1 MYKGV
6 GDMNPSR
13 SLVFSLL
20 IIVVS
25 CCSLN
30 AQRRF
35 ERLPAPRDPQFYE
48 PRNKLEDFEGRAEV
62 LLIKGRHWVGT
73 VRGQN
78 GAGSARVEATEIRDP
93 IAARTVSGVVIT
105 LTGEGGATGEIR
117 SLIDYDEIDALL
129 KAMDTALKAGDGISR
144 LSHFEVRYRTKGDF
158 EIMVFK
164 QMENN
169 AIAAAIEGGFFE
181 RSRLYL
187 TIDDLTKLRWMIS
200 QAKDQLDQTK

>member
-1 MYKGV
+1 
-6 GDMNPSR
+6 MNPSR
-13 SLVFSLL
+13 SLVFSIL

-25 CCSLN
+25 GCSIN
-30 AQRRF
+30 AQRRW
-35 ERLPAPRDPQFYE
+35 ERLPLPRDPQFYE
-48 PRNKLEDFEGRAEV
+48 PRNKLEDFEGRAET

-73 VRGQN
+73 VRAPN

-93 IAARTVSGVVIT
+93 IAATTVSGVVIT
-105 LTGEGGATGEIR
+105 ITGEGGPAGEMR

-129 KAMDTALKAGDGISR
+129 KAMDTALKAGEGITK

-158 EIMVFK
+158 EIIVFK

-169 AIAAAIEGGFFE
+169 AIAAAIEGGFFD

-187 TIDDLTKLRWMIS
+187 TLDDLTKLRWMIS
-200 QAKDQLDQTK
+200 QAKDQLDQAK

>member
-1 MYKGV
+1 
-6 GDMNPSR
+6 MNPGR
-13 SLVFSLL
+13 VLIFSIL
-20 IIVVS
+20 IIVAS
-25 CCSLN
+25 CCSIN

-48 PRNKLEDFEGRAEV
+48 PRNKLEDFESRAET

-93 IAARTVSGVVIT
+93 ITATTVSGVVIT
-105 LTGEGGATGEIR
+105 IEGGPQGEIR

-129 KAMDTALKAGDGISR
+129 KAMDTAVKAGDGISR

>member
-1 MYKGV
+1 
-6 GDMNPSR
+6 MNPSR
-13 SLVFSLL
+13 SLVFSIL

-25 CCSLN
+25 CCPLN

-35 ERLPAPRDPQFYE
+35 ERRPARRAQQCYE
-48 PRNKLEDFEGRAEV
+48 PRNKLEDFEGRV
-62 LLIKGRHWVGT
+62 GTLLSKGRHWVGT

-93 IAARTVSGVVIT
+93 IAAKTVSGVVIT

-129 KAMDTALKAGDGISR
+129 KAMDTAVKAGDGISR

-169 AIAAAIEGGFFE
+169 AIAAAIEGGFFD

-200 QAKDQLDQTK
+200 QAKDQLNEIK

>member
-1 MYKGV
+1 
-6 GDMNPSR
+6 MNLGR
-13 SLVFSLL
+13 LL
-20 IIVVS
+20 IFSTLIVVAS
-25 CCSLN
+25 CCSIN

-48 PRNKLEDFEGRAEV
+48 PRNKLEDFESRAET

-73 VRGQN
+73 VRGQS

-93 IAARTVSGVVIT
+93 IAATTVSGVVIT
-105 LTGEGGATGEIR
+105 IEGGPQGEIR

-129 KAMDTALKAGDGISR
+129 KAMDTAVKAGDGISR

>member
-1 MYKGV
+1 M
-6 GDMNPSR
+6 
-13 SLVFSLL
+13 L
-20 IIVVS
+20 IIVVP
-25 CCSLN
+25 CCSIN
-30 AQRRF
+30 GQRRF

-48 PRNKLEDFEGRAEV
+48 PRNKLEDFESRAET

-93 IAARTVSGVVIT
+93 ITATTVSGVVIT
-105 LTGEGGATGEIR
+105 IEGGPQGEIR
-117 SLIDYDEIDALL
+117 SLIDYDEINALL
-129 KAMDTALKAGDGISR
+129 KAMDTAVKAGDGISR

>member
-1 MYKGV
+1 
-6 GDMNPSR
+6 MNPSR
-13 SLVFSLL
+13 SLVFSIL

-25 CCSLN
+25 GCSIN
-30 AQRRF
+30 AQRRW

-48 PRNKLEDFEGRAEV
+48 PRNKLEDFESRAET

-73 VRGQN
+73 VRGHN

-93 IAARTVSGVVIT
+93 ITATTVSGVVIT
-105 LTGEGGATGEIR
+105 ITGEGGPTGEIR
-117 SLIDYDEIDALL
+117 ALIDYDEIDLLL
-129 KAMDTALKAGDGISR
+129 KAMDTAVKAGDGISR

-169 AIAAAIEGGFFE
+169 AIAAAIEGGFFD

-200 QAKDQLDQTK
+200 QAKDQLNEIK

>member
-1 MYKGV
+1 
-6 GDMNPSR
+6 MNPSRR
-13 SLVFSLL
+13 SLVFSIL

-25 CCSLN
+25 CCSIN
-30 AQRRF
+30 AQRRW
-35 ERLPAPRDPQFYE
+35 ERVPAPRDPQFYM
-48 PRNKLEDFEGRAEV
+48 PRNKLEDFEGRAET

-73 VRGQN
+73 AREQN
-78 GAGSARVEATEIRDP
+78 GSARVEATEIRDTM
-93 IAARTVSGVVIT
+93 AATTASGVVIT
-105 LTGEGGATGEIR
+105 IMADGGPPGEIR
-117 SLIDYDEIDALL
+117 ALIDYDEIDLLL

-144 LSHFEVRYRTKGDF
+144 LSHFEVHYRTKADF
-158 EIMVFK
+158 EVIVFK

-169 AIAAAIEGGFFE
+169 AIATAIEGGFFD